1 MFESFKGW
9 LRRTSP
15 TALQE
20 RLEEDHEYVS
30 KLLAAAEPPKPMP
43 QRVYDPV
50 YAERI
55 RRAEAQYGRVSA
67 LWAKAP
73 TWAKD
78 HPRKVKI
85 TRDTLELMSR
95 SGHPDAEHI
104 ADTMLKTRKAH
115 YAIHRATGRWTRYDI
130 NLMGVRL

>member
-20 RLEEDHEYVS
+20 RLEEDREYV
-30 KLLAAAEPPKPMP
+30 KRLLADAEPIKPMP
-43 QRVYDPV
+43 AWIYDPE
-50 YAERI
+50 YRKRLEHAEE
-55 RRAEAQYGRVSA
+55 RAAQFKA
-67 LWAKAP
+67 LWSKAP
-73 TWAKD
+73 MWARNK
-78 HPRKVKI
+78 PRRV
-85 TRDTLELMSR
+85 RLLREHLERMKS

-104 ADTMLKTRKAH
+104 AETLLKTRKAH
-115 YAIHRATGRWTRYDI
+115 YAIHKATGRWTRYDI